1 MTKNLAE
8 GEPAKLIFFFTI
20 PLLAGNIF
28 QQLYALID
36 TLLVGR
42 FLGVKALASV
52 GCTGALMFLVLG
64 FIIGFTTGLTIHTGQ
79 RFGAGDR
86 AGVRRSAAACAM
98 LSLLASIVLTAL
110 GLISCR
116 ALLVLMQTP
125 PEILEGAYDFIRIVY
140 GGISMFVFFQ
150 TQMNLMRALGNSR
163 TPTLLMGAGVTI
175 NIVFELI
182 AIPLM
187 GWGIPGAAAATIASQ
202 FVANLIGLAYIWK
215 RVPDLHTRRRDWI
228 FSRRICWE
236 HLRIAL
242 PMGFQSAVVAV
253 GAVILQVALN
263 GFGPAAIAAFSA
275 SQKIESI
282 AMMPM
287 MSFGIA
293 MAAYTAQN
301 YGAGKFHRIADGV
314 RKCAMMSVLFSV
326 AVAFVLITFGTSL
339 MALFV
344 GAGEAEIL
352 AYGQE
357 YLVINGVCYW
367 ILSLLFVFRYTL
379 QGLGQ
384 SVVPTIAG
392 IMELVMRAAAAI
404 VLCDWLGYVG
414 ACMASPMAW
423 IGSCVPL
430 AIAYVWT
437 RRSLLA
443 KSEIK

>member
-42 FLGVKALASV
+42 FLGVEALASV

-64 FIIGFTTGLTIHTGQ
+64 FIIGFTTGLTIYTGQ

-86 AGVRRSAAACAM
+86 AGVLRSAAACAM

-163 TPTLLMGAGVTI
+163 TPTVLMGAGVTI

-187 GWGIPGAAAATIASQ
+187 GWGIPGAAAAIIASQ

-242 PMGFQSAVVAV
+242 PMGFQSAVIAV

-301 YGAGKFHRIADGV
+301 YGAGKFHRIVDGV

-384 SVVPTIAG
+384 SIVPTIAG